1 MASLMPDVG
10 NVRPDTVGAGKLYQA
25 AMEGFQRS
33 LNAPMERIERLQAKQ
48 LAEEARAEEL
58 RRYNQ
63 EFGLKQAAANREQAK
78 YDKEVNTDKALID
91 FQNHIAS
98 ASAGGVMS
106 NQQGAQL
113 GDEYNRLIKTVGE
126 EEAARIINEKAQKF
140 GAEDSKRAESDP
152 YYRAELIKGVALPS
166 GNIDPKSLIDL
177 RNSQIIRN
185 ETLGQRKEDLEIRK
199 QERKEDLEIRKQERA
214 EDLWLKKQELEIR
227 KAEKNERDR
236 EKLEAK
242 KAVAELVG
250 LSMNEDQNKSSSG
263 AYYNVNEVKTGKKIL
278 KDGMSIP
285 EDKDSK
291 ELSEMKALADKIDS
305 LASKNKINYG
315 NRDEAF
321 KAYMEENPEAA
332 NSNAAIKGIDR
343 SLKGASSLAS
353 LALKK
358 IFLPSE
364 GLGQAFDKSKQIFM
378 SDVEREEYNKKLD
391 EAKAKEVQESLKS
404 NNKDNKAKS
413 ENISFEEYWG
423 LKKQQQDIDNA
434 EIGKLQKQ
442 LENKGLEYYDNLTK
456 KYGVDEVKSVP
467 KEMTPHEARIYATKN
482 TVQALIAKGVSEEN
496 ALKLGAEE
504 GEKAFKFQTN
514 YINNVNE
521 DAKESAKNRYAEVK
535 EEKKSIEK
543 KIETLENRKFEIGK
557 NKEGKIVY
565 NGQTVKLSEVQDDLD
580 NEISRLKKELAN
592 IK

>member
-1 MASLMPDVG
+1 MASLIPDVG
-10 NVRPDTVGAGKLYQA
+10 NVTPDTAGAGKLYQA
-25 AMEGFQRS
+25 AMEGFQRA

-48 LAEEARAEEL
+48 LEEEARAEEL

-63 EFGLKQAAANREQAK
+63 EFGLKQASANREQYK

-140 GAEDSKRAESDP
+140 GAEDAKRAESDP

-199 QERKEDLEIRKQERA
+199 KEREEDLEIRKREREENA
-214 EDLWLKKQELEIR
+214 WCKKQELAIR
-227 KAEKNERDR
+227 QAEKNERAR

-242 KAVAELVG
+242 KAVTELIG

-285 EDKDSK
+285 EDKGSK
-291 ELSEMKALADKIDS
+291 ELSEMKSLADKIDA

-343 SLKGASSLAS
+343 SLKGASNLAS
-353 LALKK
+353 ATLKSM
-358 IFLPSE
+358 FLPSE
-364 GLGQAFDKSKQIFM
+364 AIGKSFDK
-378 SDVEREEYNKKLD
+378 
-391 EAKAKEVQESLKS
+391 
-404 NNKDNKAKS
+404 
-413 ENISFEEYWG
+413 
-423 LKKQQQDIDNA
+423 
-434 EIGKLQKQ
+434 
-442 LENKGLEYYDNLTK
+442 TK
-456 KYGVDEVKSVP
+456 
-467 KEMTPHEARIYATKN
+467 
-482 TVQALIAKGVSEEN
+482 
-496 ALKLGAEE
+496 
-504 GEKAFKFQTN
+504 
-514 YINNVNE
+514 
-521 DAKESAKNRYAEVK
+521 
-535 EEKKSIEK
+535 
-543 KIETLENRKFEIGK
+543 
-557 NKEGKIVY
+557 
-565 NGQTVKLSEVQDDLD
+565 
-580 NEISRLKKELAN
+580 
-592 IK
+592 